1 VIQNKELHFKTRDN
15 EVVFSPA
22 GKSENAFGI
31 YSKEITMIHS
41 RAGATLFCA
50 IIGLSWALA
59 QDSEEQK
66 RQAREKRLIEQNK
79 DDVFEE
85 LDQQSLTLRFFNALD
100 GREITGGDVSVNG
113 AQYTTDEEGKV
124 LFPAPDTD
132 GLYPVTFRAVKYVPV
147 DFNIEIM
154 AGTLFFNRFSVS
166 PLLDVKFL
174 RVVLDWDSSP
184 SDLDAHLVKPGV
196 FHLSFR
202 NMRTAQDGSG
212 QLDHDATNGYGP
224 ETITLKEVSP
234 ASDYAFFVHDY
245 SDRMNAS
252 TRNLA
257 RSKATVKVFGDGR
270 LLNVFEIPRNAA
282 GNYWHV
288 FRISKGGIVEV
299 NRVMDRE
306 E

>member
-1 VIQNKELHFKTRDN
+1 
-15 EVVFSPA
+15 
-22 GKSENAFGI
+22 
-31 YSKEITMIHS
+31 MIRF
-41 RAGATLFCA
+41 RAGAILFCA
-50 IIGLSWALA
+50 VIAVNCA
-59 QDSEEQK
+59 FTQESEEQHEQK
-66 RQAREKRLIEQNK
+66 RQAREKRLIEQNT

-85 LDQQSLTLRFFNALD
+85 LDHQNLTLRFFNALD
-100 GREITGGDVSVNG
+100 GREVQGGQVSVNG
-113 AQYTTDEEGKV
+113 AEYTTDEEGKI
-124 LFPAPDTD
+124 LFPAPDSD
-132 GLYPVTFRAVKYVPV
+132 GLFPVSFRAAKYVPV
-147 DFNIEIM
+147 EFNVEIM

-184 SDLDAHLVKPGV
+184 SDLDAHLVKQGV

-212 QLDHDATNGYGP
+212 QLDRDATNGYGP

-234 ASDYAFFVHDY
+234 MSDYTFFVHDY
-245 SDRMNAS
+245 SDRMTAS

-270 LLNVFEIPRNAA
+270 LLNVFEVPRNAA
-282 GNYWHV
+282 GNYWQV
-288 FRISKGGIVEV
+288 FKISKGGVVEV
-299 NRVMDRE
+299 NRLSDRE

>member
-1 VIQNKELHFKTRDN
+1 MLHHRLDAIFLCTFIGVSC
-15 EVVFSPA
+15 VV
-22 GKSENAFGI
+22 
-31 YSKEITMIHS
+31 
-41 RAGATLFCA
+41 
-50 IIGLSWALA
+50 A
-59 QDSEEQK
+59 QDALQEQK
-66 RQAREKRLIEQNK
+66 RQAKERKLIEQQK

-85 LDQQSLTLRFFNALD
+85 LDKQNLTLRFFNA
-100 GREITGGDVSVNG
+100 VNG
-113 AQYTTDEEGKV
+113 NVISGAVVTIDSADYTTDEEGKI
-124 LFPAPDTD
+124 LFPAPEVD
-132 GLYPVTFRAVKYVPV
+132 GLYAVSFRATKYVPV

-184 SDLDAHLVKPGV
+184 SDLDAHLVKQGA

-224 ETITLKEVSP
+224 ETITLKEVS
-234 ASDYAFFVHDY
+234 ATNSYSFFVHDY
-245 SDRMNAS
+245 SDGNNPS

-270 LLNVFEIPRNAA
+270 LLNIFEVPRNAM
-282 GNYWHV
+282 GNYWQV
-288 FRISKGGIVEV
+288 FRIANGGIVEV
-299 NRVMDRE
+299 NKVTDRGE
-306 E
+306 

>member
-1 VIQNKELHFKTRDN
+1 MRYHRSFTILLTIILGLTFAVAQETQQQREEKNRAKEK
-15 EVVFSPA
+15 
-22 GKSENAFGI
+22 K
-31 YSKEITMIHS
+31 
-41 RAGATLFCA
+41 
-50 IIGLSWALA
+50 
-59 QDSEEQK
+59 
-66 RQAREKRLIEQNK
+66 LIEQQK

-85 LDQQSLTLRFFNALD
+85 LDKQNLTLRFFNALT
-100 GREITGGDVSVNG
+100 GNEIPG
-113 AQYTTDEEGKV
+113 AKVIIDSIEYTTDEEGKA
-124 LFPAPDTD
+124 LFPAPEAD
-132 GLYPVTFRAVKYVPV
+132 GMYPVSFRAEKYVPV

-184 SDLDAHLVKPGV
+184 LDLDAHLVKQGA

-224 ETITLKEVSP
+224 ETVTLKEVS
-234 ASDYAFFVHDY
+234 ASNAYSYFVHDY
-245 SDRMNAS
+245 SDGNNSS

-257 RSKATVKVFGDGR
+257 KSKATVKVFGDGR
-270 LLNVFEIPRNAA
+270 LLNIFEIPRNAT
-282 GNYWHV
+282 GNYWQV

-299 NRVMDRE
+299 NKVTDRGE
-306 E
+306 

>member
-1 VIQNKELHFKTRDN
+1 MRNLRTGTILLCVLVGVST
-15 EVVFSPA
+15 VA
-22 GKSENAFGI
+22 
-31 YSKEITMIHS
+31 
-41 RAGATLFCA
+41 
-50 IIGLSWALA
+50 A
-59 QDSEEQK
+59 QDSEQQRQK
-66 RQAREKRLIEQNK
+66 QQAKERKFIEQQK
-79 DDVFEE
+79 EDVFEE
-85 LDQQSLTLRFFNALD
+85 LDRHNLTLRFFNALN
-100 GREITGGDVSVNG
+100 GKEIPGATVTVNG
-113 AQYTTDEEGKV
+113 GEYSTDEEGKA
-124 LFPAPDTD
+124 LFPAPDSD
-132 GLYPVTFRAVKYVPV
+132 GFYPVSFRAAKYVPV

-184 SDLDAHLVKPGV
+184 ADLDAHLIKPGA

-202 NMRTAQDGSG
+202 NMRTSQDGSG

-234 ASDYAFFVHDY
+234 TSSYKFFVHDY
-245 SDRMNAS
+245 SDRNNAT

-270 LLNVFEIPRNAA
+270 LLNVFEVPRNAA
-282 GNYWHV
+282 GNYWQV
-288 FRISKGGIVEV
+288 FKIANGGIVEV
-299 NRVMDRE
+299 NKVTRSE